1 MPNTITFN
9 FGDIILVPFPFTDQ
23 STSKKRP
30 AVVISSDAYNND
42 RSDII
47 LMAVTSQMWHLGKTG
62 EAEVKNWQE
71 AGLLKPS
78 LIKPI
83 LTTIEK
89 TLVLKKLGSLS
100 MKDRHT
106 LQEVLQTIIG

>member
-1 MPNTITFN
+1 MPNMTTYN
-9 FGDIILVPFPFTDQ
+9 YGDIILVPFPFTNQ

-42 RSDII
+42 RPDII
-47 LMAVTSQMWHLGKTG
+47 FMAVTSQMRHLGNTG
-62 EAEVKNWQE
+62 ESEVKDWQE

-78 LIKPI
+78 LLKPI

-89 TLVLKKLGSLS
+89 TLVLKSWAVC
-100 MKDRHT
+100 R
-106 LQEVLQTIIG
+106 